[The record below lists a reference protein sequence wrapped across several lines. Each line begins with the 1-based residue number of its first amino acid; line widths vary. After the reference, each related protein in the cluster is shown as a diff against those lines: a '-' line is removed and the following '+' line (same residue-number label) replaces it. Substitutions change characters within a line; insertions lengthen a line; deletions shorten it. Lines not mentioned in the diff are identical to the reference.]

1 MKIFLISIFILFTSC
16 AETITTNNLPVVNAV
31 PDVWK
36 HSIPKS
42 SDHTGQW
49 WEAFQDTLLDRV
61 FSDFQSNSPDLKSIS
76 SRIEMAKQANNINK
90 AARLPSANIGI
101 NGSSRQQN
109 LTAFGLSDDF
119 FGGDPNEQSSGGGSG
134 VTSFASNNFGLSL
147 SMQWEIDIWK
157 KIFNLTKASEKD
169 YESIKYDLSYLSFSM
184 QVQLAKLFYA
194 TVEGYKQYD
203 LAVET
208 LESVTELADMVSAR
222 YEKGLRS
229 SLDVRLTQSSVSSS
243 KALLENRRLNYISLV
258 RALEAMLGEY
268 PDGSYEVSKE
278 LPLHV
283 PPVEPGIPA
292 DILKRRPDIRS
303 ALAKAQA
310 ASYRSAE
317 SISSFFPGVV
327 LTSSIGTSSNEL
339 KDILNEDYQV
349 WSQGVNIGLPLF
361 QGGRLI
367 ANKKMM
373 QESQN
378 VAKQDLIKTIINAF
392 SEVEQTLFSE
402 ESNKVLLESYA
413 DAAEQAEAAY
423 KLSRERYDSGLVGLI
438 AVLDSQQ
445 RWFQARS
452 QMLVAKK
459 TKIDTRLNL
468 ILALGGDLK

>member
-1 MKIFLISIFILFTSC
+1 
-16 AETITTNNLPVVNAV
+16 
-31 PDVWK
+31 
-36 HSIPKS
+36 
-42 SDHTGQW
+42 
-49 WEAFQDTLLDRV
+49 
-61 FSDFQSNSPDLKSIS
+61 
-76 SRIEMAKQANNINK
+76 
-90 AARLPSANIGI
+90 
-101 NGSSRQQN
+101 
-109 LTAFGLSDDF
+109 
-119 FGGDPNEQSSGGGSG
+119 
-134 VTSFASNNFGLSL
+134 
-147 SMQWEIDIWK
+147 
-157 KIFNLTKASEKD
+157 
-169 YESIKYDLSYLSFSM
+169 
-184 QVQLAKLFYA
+184 
-194 TVEGYKQYD
+194 
-203 LAVET
+203 
-208 LESVTELADMVSAR
+208 
-222 YEKGLRS
+222 
-229 SLDVRLTQSSVSSS
+229 
-243 KALLENRRLNYISLV
+243 
-258 RALEAMLGEY
+258 
-268 PDGSYEVSKE
+268 
-278 LPLHV
+278 
-283 PPVEPGIPA
+283 VEPGIPA

-327 LTSSIGTSSNEL
+327 LTSSVGTSSNEL

-349 WSQGVNIGLPLF
+349 WSQGVNIGLPVF

-378 VAKQDLIKTIINAF
+378 VAEQDLIKTIINAF
-392 SEVEQTLFSE
+392 SEVEHTLFSE